1 MGPRSWI
8 AEFLKMF
15 GPENFKTLLVINMQ
29 KRRVMVCTGNSK
41 IDEVDIGRGISQG
54 TVLSTL
60 VFVLG
65 VNTLS
70 MILRTV
76 QAAYEFSES
85 KEKIDRLLFMNDLK
99 LFSRSEK
106 LISPGST
113 VFLVMGLRNE
123 VWNGKLYHVS
133 TEERQH
139 YKGCWY
145 RTSRW

>member
-54 TVLSTL
+54 TALSTL

>member
-15 GPENFKTLLVINMQ
+15 GPENFKTLLVISMQ

-54 TVLSTL
+54 TALSTL

-70 MILRTV
+70 MILRTA

-139 YKGCWY
+139 CKGCWY

>member
-1 MGPRSWI
+1 MVPRSWI

-54 TVLSTL
+54 TALSTL

-85 KEKIDRLLFMNDLK
+85 KEKIDGLLFMNDLK

-106 LISPGST
+106 T
-113 VFLVMGLRNE
+113 
-123 VWNGKLYHVS
+123 H
-133 TEERQH
+133 Q
-139 YKGCWY
+139 
-145 RTSRW
+145 SR

>member
-1 MGPRSWI
+1 MVPRSWI

-15 GPENFKTLLVINMQ
+15 GLGNFKTLLVISMQ

-54 TVLSTL
+54 TALSTL

-99 LFSRSEK
+99 SFSRSEK
-106 LISPGST
+106 T
-113 VFLVMGLRNE
+113 HQFR
-123 VWNGKLYHVS
+123 
-133 TEERQH
+133 
-139 YKGCWY
+139 
-145 RTSRW
+145 

>member
-1 MGPRSWI
+1 MVPRSWI

-15 GPENFKTLLVINMQ
+15 GPENFKTLLVISMQ

-54 TVLSTL
+54 TALSTL

-70 MILRTV
+70 MILRTA

-85 KEKIDRLLFMNDLK
+85 KEKIIQ
-99 LFSRSEK
+99 RSY
-106 LISPGST
+106 IA
-113 VFLVMGLRNE
+113 E
-123 VWNGKLYHVS
+123 VRKN
-133 TEERQH
+133 
-139 YKGCWY
+139 
-145 RTSRW
+145 

>member
-29 KRRVMVCTGNSK
+29 KGRVMVCTGNSK

-54 TVLSTL
+54 TTLSTL